1 MPMIPQAIMGGP
13 PMMGGPPPGM
23 GGPPPGMGAP
33 TPGGLPPQ
41 GAQPPEVDPLEHLR
55 MAIEHAQAALVSEP
69 DDADSQLLSK
79 LIAGLYQIL
88 AARQKEQEAALGMA
102 PGMKFLTR
110 G

>member
-1 MPMIPQAIMGGP
+1 MPMIPQAMMGAP
-13 PMMGGPPPGM
+13 PMMGGPPM
-23 GGPPPGMGAP
+23 MDGPPPGMGAP

-41 GAQPPEVDPLEHLR
+41 GGQPPEVDPVEHLR

-69 DDADSQLLSK
+69 DDQDSQLLSK

-88 AARQKEQEAALGMA
+88 AARQKEQETALGMTPA
-102 PGMKFLTR
+102 MKLLTR